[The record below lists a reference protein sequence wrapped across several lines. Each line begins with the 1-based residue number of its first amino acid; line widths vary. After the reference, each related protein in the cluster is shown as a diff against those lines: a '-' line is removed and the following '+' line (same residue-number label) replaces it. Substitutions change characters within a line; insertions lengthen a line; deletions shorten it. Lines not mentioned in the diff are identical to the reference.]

1 MEPLAERVGFYFT
14 VYERFPEFLKR
25 RINPL
30 EYSIRSFV
38 ESASRGPARSVV
50 LDAGSGESRFAASF
64 QSHLYVALD
73 LGVGDPAWD
82 YSKVGL
88 LGDLSAIPL
97 ASETVDIVLN
107 IQVLE
112 HVVSPSR
119 VLGEIH
125 RVLKPG
131 ATLYL
136 TAPQGWH
143 EHQSPHDYFRFTRDA
158 LRLLFVEAGFRD
170 PIIEPQGG
178 YFHYLGH
185 RLTYIPKVLFTG
197 RSGLL
202 RVLLFPLEVLS
213 LGMFCFCLPLVCYYL
228 DRLDSKREFTLGYQ
242 CMAVK
247 GTVPPSEVLQPE

>member
-1 MEPLAERVGFYFT
+1 MAQKVGFYFT
-14 VYERFPEFLKR
+14 VYERLPEFLKR
-25 RINPL
+25 RVNPL
-30 EYSIRSFV
+30 EYSIRAFV
-38 ESASRGPARSVV
+38 ESASQETARSVV

-64 QSHLYVALD
+64 RRHLYVALD
-73 LGVGDPAWD
+73 LGVGDPTWD

-88 LGDLSAIPL
+88 MGDLLAIPL
-97 ASETVDIVLN
+97 ASETVDIVLS

-112 HVVSPSR
+112 HVVSPSK

-131 ATLYL
+131 GTLYL

-158 LRLLFVEAGFRD
+158 LRLLFLEAGFRD
-170 PIIEPQGG
+170 ATIEPQGG

-185 RLTYIPKVLFTG
+185 RLTYIPKVLFAS
-197 RSGLL
+197 RSGLR
-202 RVLLFPLEVLS
+202 RVLLFPLECLS
-213 LGMFCFCLPLVCYYL
+213 LGMFCCCLPVVCYYL

-242 CMAVK
+242 CVAVK
-247 GTVPPSEVLQPE
+247 DAMSPSGSLQPG

>member
-1 MEPLAERVGFYFT
+1 MAERLGFYFT
-14 VYERFPEFLKR
+14 VYERLPEFLKR

-38 ESASRGPARSVV
+38 ESASGGLARSVV
-50 LDAGSGESRFAASF
+50 LDAGSGESRFAPSF
-64 QSHLYVALD
+64 RRHLYIALD

-97 ASETVDIVLN
+97 DSETVDIVLN

-112 HVVSPSR
+112 HVMSPSK
-119 VLGEIH
+119 VLAEIH

-131 ATLYL
+131 GTLYL
-136 TAPQGWH
+136 TAPQGWG

-158 LRLLFVEAGFRD
+158 LRLLFLEAGFRD
-170 PIIEPQGG
+170 PTIEAQGG

-185 RLTYIPKVLFTG
+185 RLTYVPKVLFAG
-197 RSGLL
+197 RSGLA

-213 LGMFCFCLPLVCYYL
+213 LAMFCLCLPVVCYYF

-247 GTVPPSEVLQPE
+247 GTVSPSEVLQPR